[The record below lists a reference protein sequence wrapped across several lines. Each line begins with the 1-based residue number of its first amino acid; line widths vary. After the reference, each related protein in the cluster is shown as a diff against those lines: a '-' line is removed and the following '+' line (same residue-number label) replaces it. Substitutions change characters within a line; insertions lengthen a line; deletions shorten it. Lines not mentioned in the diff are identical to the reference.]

1 MEVRNRGVVNDIL
14 NLVATDTDLAD
25 WRVLATVRDNGLEP
39 LRNWLSPK
47 WLQAGAAIVEVK
59 SFSDEEAAVI
69 AAARPSLKGLLF
81 GDSRLQELTRRPF
94 FMAVL
99 ARLSAPAGIATEV
112 DLADAWWNAGGY
124 NALPDRVGHRQRA
137 LVQLA
142 QQGGRT
148 LGRRVTVQACDP
160 SAVEEL
166 RHDGVVSEIS
176 TGHTVRFHHDI
187 YFEWAFLHLL
197 MDRERDWTVEL
208 RNAREPPI
216 LGRVVE
222 LLSQLAYRDKELWE
236 PDLKAL
242 EQSDLRPQWARA

>member
-1 MEVRNRGVVNDIL
+1 MLSNDIL
-14 NLVATDTDLAD
+14 NLLATDTDLAD

-47 WLQAGAAIVEVK
+47 WLQAGAASSRSNHSPTRRRLLSRLRGRV
-59 SFSDEEAAVI
+59 S
-69 AAARPSLKGLLF
+69 KGLLF
-81 GDSRLQELTRRPF
+81 GNSRLQELTRRPF

-148 LGRRVTVQACDP
+148 LGRTCHRQ
-160 SAVEEL
+160 
-166 RHDGVVSEIS
+166 GVRSKR
-176 TGHTVRFHHDI
+176 GQG
-187 YFEWAFLHLL
+187 
-197 MDRERDWTVEL
+197 
-208 RNAREPPI
+208 ARP
-216 LGRVVE
+216 RW
-222 LLSQLAYRDKELWE
+222 R
-236 PDLKAL
+236 
-242 EQSDLRPQWARA
+242 R